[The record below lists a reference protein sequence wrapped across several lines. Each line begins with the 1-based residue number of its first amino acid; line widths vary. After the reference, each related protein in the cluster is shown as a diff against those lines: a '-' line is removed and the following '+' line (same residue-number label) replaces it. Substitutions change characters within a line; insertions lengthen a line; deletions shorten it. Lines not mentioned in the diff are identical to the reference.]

1 MDEPKARTNE
11 WDAGALLF
19 LRDGSLVAQGPGQEG
34 PVDAGAAD
42 ARAMVE
48 AQWPAVYRLCYR
60 LCGNAHDAEELA
72 QETFLKALEKWH
84 QFQTGTNLRAW
95 LFRIATNSFI
105 TSKRRAK
112 VQALGDAMNDL
123 PANSAPMEAGLVQGE
138 VAKHVEA
145 AILRLSET
153 QRAVF
158 VLRTNDELPFAEI
171 SAIIGITE
179 TTVRW
184 HMSQARQ
191 QLIKL
196 LEGKL

>member
-1 MDEPKARTNE
+1 MRRPTNE
-11 WDAGALLF
+11 SGVGALLY
-19 LRDGSLVAQGPGQEG
+19 LRDGSLVAQGLGQPE
-34 PVDAGAAD
+34 PADAGAAD

-48 AQWPAVYRLCYR
+48 AQWTAVYRLSYR

-84 QFQTGTNLRAW
+84 QFQPGTNLRGW
-95 LFRIATNSFI
+95 LFRIATNAFL

-112 VQALGDAMNDL
+112 LQPLGDAMNDL
-123 PANSAPMEAGLVQGE
+123 PGTSPPTDRGLEQSELAKNVQ
-138 VAKHVEA
+138 A

-158 VLRTNDELPFAEI
+158 VLRTNEELPFAEI
-171 SAIIGITE
+171 SAVLGITE

-191 QLIKL
+191 GLIKL